1 MIWLT
6 VLYAFAGCWGFCFV
20 FHLRGPG
27 CQMLASLGGAV
38 GWSVFLALG
47 GMEQEIM
54 QYFIATLALAVY
66 AEIIARLTK
75 KPATCT
81 LIIAVLPLVPGGG
94 IYYTMKYCLE
104 RKTSLFIQTGF
115 HTLAIA
121 GALAAGILTVVSLTR
136 LIHMIAALKTRKS
149 QGKTIEEDVADV
161 CITDLITGRFA
172 GKGVSAQ
179 RHSGQ
184 RRPGSDI
191 RGRGDRPGRKKG

>member
-54 QYFIATLALAVY
+54 QYFIASLALAVY

-94 IYYTMKYCLE
+94 IYYTMEYCVSGQ
-104 RKTSLFIQTGF
+104 TSQFIETGI
-115 HTLAIA
+115 HTFAIA
-121 GALAAGILTVVSLTR
+121 GALAVGVLIVSSLVHLFQKMQLR
-136 LIHMIAALKTRKS
+136 RRYHHWRKQQS
-149 QGKTIEEDVADV
+149 
-161 CITDLITGRFA
+161 
-172 GKGVSAQ
+172 
-179 RHSGQ
+179 
-184 RRPGSDI
+184 
-191 RGRGDRPGRKKG
+191 